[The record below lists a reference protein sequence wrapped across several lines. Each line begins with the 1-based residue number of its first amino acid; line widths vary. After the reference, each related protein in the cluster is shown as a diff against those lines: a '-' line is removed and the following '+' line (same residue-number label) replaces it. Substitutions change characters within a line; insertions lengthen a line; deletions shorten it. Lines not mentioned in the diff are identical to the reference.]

1 MRYTVDP
8 ARRDTDM
15 LLLALEAEISAEYT
29 SAGKEV
35 AEAADAFFRE
45 FELEDAKYAESVDK
59 GEMSSKAYQ
68 RWRRSKLAR
77 GEGYRQMQE
86 DIAARIRDAAQIAA
100 AYVDDTLPAVFA
112 LNRTYAAYAIERAGA
127 NLGVG
132 TSFSIYSEDVVKR
145 LIVEHPELLPNYPR
159 RRALDVPK
167 EMRWLRE
174 KISSQ
179 VLHGILGGETIHKI
193 ASRMV
198 DVVGMDKNVAIRNA
212 RTAVTS
218 AENGGR
224 MDTYDAAEA
233 MGIRLQKEWI
243 ATHDTRTR
251 ESHGRIDGE
260 RVDKNAAFSN
270 GCRYPGDP
278 NGAPEEVYNCRCTMV
293 SYLPDYQDARD
304 RVTYQQWLDRTKSKK
319 GGKR

>member
-1 MRYTVDP
+1 MDYGHRETE
-8 ARRDTDM
+8 A
-15 LLLALEAEISAEYT
+15 LLRALEAEISAEYT
-29 SAGKEV
+29 AAGKEV

-45 FELEDAKYAESVDK
+45 FELEDAKYAEAVDK
-59 GEMSSKAYQ
+59 GEMSAKAYQ

-77 GEGYRQMQE
+77 GEGYRQMRE

-100 AYVDDTLPAVFA
+100 AYIDDTLPAVFA
-112 LNRTYAAYAIERAGA
+112 HNRTYAAYAIERAGA

-132 TSFSIYSEDVVKR
+132 MSFSIYTEDVVKR

-159 RRALDVPK
+159 RLALDVPK

-179 VLHGILGGETIHKI
+179 VLHGILGGETIPKI

-233 MGIRLQKEWI
+233 MGIRLQKEWM

-260 RVDKNAAFSN
+260 RVDKDAAFSN
-270 GCRYPGDP
+270 GCRFPGDP

-293 SYLPDYQDARD
+293 PYLPDYPDARD
-304 RVTYQQWLDRTKSKK
+304 RVTYQQWMERAKSKK

>member
-1 MRYTVDP
+1 MMMDYGHRETE
-8 ARRDTDM
+8 A
-15 LLLALEAEISAEYT
+15 LLRALEAEIEAEYT
-29 SAGKEV
+29 AAGKEV

-45 FELEDAKYAESVDK
+45 FELEDAKYAKAVEK
-59 GEMSSKAYQ
+59 GEMSAKSYQ
-68 RWRRSKLAR
+68 RWRRSNLAR
-77 GEGYRQMQE
+77 GEGYRQMRE

-100 AYVDDTLPAVFA
+100 AYTDDTLPAVFA

-159 RRALDVPK
+159 RLALDVPK

-179 VLHGILGGETIHKI
+179 VLHGILGGETIPKI

-233 MGIRLQKEWI
+233 MGIRLQKEWV

-260 RVDKNAAFSN
+260 RVNKDAAFSN
-270 GCRYPGDP
+270 GCRFPGDP
-278 NGAPEEVYNCRCTMV
+278 DGAPEEVYNCRCTMV
-293 SYLPDYQDARD
+293 AFLPDYPDAKD
-304 RVTYQQWLDRTKSKK
+304 RRTYSQWLEARQKKK

>member
-1 MRYTVDP
+1 MDYGHRKTE
-8 ARRDTDM
+8 A
-15 LLLALEAEISAEYT
+15 LLRALEAEISAEYT
-29 SAGKEV
+29 AAGKEV
-35 AEAADAFFRE
+35 AEAADEFFRE
-45 FELEDAKYAESVDK
+45 FELEDAKYAEAVDK
-59 GEMSSKAYQ
+59 GEMSAKAYQ
-68 RWRRSKLAR
+68 RWRRGKLAR
-77 GEGYRQMQE
+77 GEGYRQMRE

-100 AYVDDTLPAVFA
+100 AYVNDTLPAVFA
-112 LNRTYAAYAIERAGA
+112 LNRTYAAYAIERSGA
-127 NLGVG
+127 NFGVG
-132 TSFSIYSEDVVKR
+132 TSFSIYSEDVVRR

-179 VLHGILGGETIHKI
+179 VLHGIIGGETIPKI

-198 DVVGMDKNVAIRNA
+198 DVVGMDKVAAVRSA

-224 MDTYDAAEA
+224 MDTYDAAA
-233 MGIRLQKEWI
+233 KMGIAVQKEWM
-243 ATHDTRTR
+243 ATHDKRTR

-260 RVDKNAAFSN
+260 RVDNDAVFSN

-278 NGAPEEVYNCRCTMV
+278 HGAPEEVYNCRCTMV
-293 SYLPDYQDARD
+293 AYLPDYPDVKD
-304 RVTYQQWLDRTKSKK
+304 RVTYQQWLKAHNAKDKKK
-319 GGKR
+319 GGGK

>member
-1 MRYTVDP
+1 MDYGHRVTEE
-8 ARRDTDM
+8 
-15 LLLALEAEISAEYT
+15 LLRALEAEISAEYT
-29 SAGKEV
+29 AAGKEV
-35 AEAADAFFRE
+35 AEAADEFFRE
-45 FELEDAKYAESVDK
+45 FEIEDAKYAEAVDK
-59 GEMSSKAYQ
+59 GEMSEKAYQ

-77 GEGYRQMQE
+77 GEGYRQMRE
-86 DIAARIRDAAQIAA
+86 DIAARIRDAARIAA

-159 RRALDVPK
+159 RLALDVPK

-179 VLHGILGGETIHKI
+179 VLHGILGGETIPKI

-233 MGIRLQKEWI
+233 MGIRLQKEWM

-260 RVDKNAAFSN
+260 RVDKDAAFSN
-270 GCRYPGDP
+270 GCRFPGDP

-293 SYLPDYQDARD
+293 SYLPDYPDARD
-304 RVTYQQWLDRTKSKK
+304 RVTYQQWLERTKSKK

>member
-1 MRYTVDP
+1 MDYGHRETE
-8 ARRDTDM
+8 A
-15 LLLALEAEISAEYT
+15 LLRALEAEISAEYT
-29 SAGKEV
+29 AAGKEV
-35 AEAADAFFRE
+35 AEAADEFFRE
-45 FELEDAKYAESVDK
+45 FEIEDAKYAEAVDK
-59 GEMSSKAYQ
+59 GEMSAKAYQ

-77 GEGYRQMQE
+77 GEGYRQMRE
-86 DIAARIRDAAQIAA
+86 DIAARIRDAARIAA

-132 TSFSIYSEDVVKR
+132 TSFSVYSEDVVKR

-159 RRALDVPK
+159 RLALNVPK

-179 VLHGILGGETIHKI
+179 VLHGILGGETIPKI
-193 ASRMV
+193 TSRMV

-233 MGIRLQKEWI
+233 MGIRLQKEWM

-260 RVDKNAAFSN
+260 RVDKDAAFSN
-270 GCRYPGDP
+270 GCRFPGDP

-293 SYLPDYQDARD
+293 SYLPDYPDARD
-304 RVTYQQWLDRTKSKK
+304 RVTYQQWLERSKSKK
-319 GGKR
+319 GGKG

>member
-1 MRYTVDP
+1 MMMDYGHRETE
-8 ARRDTDM
+8 A
-15 LLLALEAEISAEYT
+15 LLRALEAEISAEYT
-29 SAGKEV
+29 AAGKEI
-35 AEAADAFFRE
+35 AEAADEFFRE
-45 FELEDAKYAESVDK
+45 FEIEDAKYAEAVDK
-59 GEMSSKAYQ
+59 GETSAKAYQ

-77 GEGYRQMQE
+77 GEGYRQMRE
-86 DIAARIRDAAQIAA
+86 DIAARIRDAARIAA

-179 VLHGILGGETIHKI
+179 VLHGILGGETIPKI

-260 RVDKNAAFSN
+260 RVDKDAAFSN
-270 GCRYPGDP
+270 GCRFPGDP

-293 SYLPDYQDARD
+293 SYLPDYPDVKD
-304 RVTYQQWLDRTKSKK
+304 RVTYQQWLERSKSKK
-319 GGKR
+319 GGKG

>member
-1 MRYTVDP
+1 MDYGHRVTEE
-8 ARRDTDM
+8 
-15 LLLALEAEISAEYT
+15 LLRALEAEISAEYT
-29 SAGKEV
+29 AAGKEV
-35 AEAADAFFRE
+35 TEAADAFFRE
-45 FELEDAKYAESVDK
+45 FEIEDAKYAEAVDK
-59 GEMSSKAYQ
+59 GEMSAKAYQ

-77 GEGYRQMQE
+77 GEGYRQMRE

-112 LNRTYAAYAIERAGA
+112 LNRTYAAYAMERAGA

-167 EMRWLRE
+167 ELRWLRE

-179 VLHGILGGETIHKI
+179 VLHGILGGETIPKI

-233 MGIRLQKEWI
+233 MGIRLQKEWM

-304 RVTYQQWLDRTKSKK
+304 RATYQQWLERTKSKK

>member
-1 MRYTVDP
+1 MDYGHRETE
-8 ARRDTDM
+8 AM
-15 LLLALEAEISAEYT
+15 LLALEAEIEAEYT
-29 SAGKEV
+29 AAGKEV

-45 FELEDAKYAESVDK
+45 FEIEDAKYAEAVDK
-59 GEMSSKAYQ
+59 GEMSAKSYQ
-68 RWRRSKLAR
+68 RWRRGKLAR
-77 GEGYRQMQE
+77 GEGYRQMRE

-100 AYVDDTLPAVFA
+100 AYVDDTLPSVFA
-112 LNRTYAAYAIERAGA
+112 LNRTYAAYAMERAGA
-127 NLGVG
+127 DLGVG
-132 TSFSIYSEDVVKR
+132 TSFSIYSEDVVRR
-145 LIVEHPELLPNYPR
+145 LIIEHPELLPNYPR
-159 RRALDVPK
+159 RLALNVPK

-179 VLHGILGGETIHKI
+179 VLHGILGGETIPKI

-198 DVVGMDKNVAIRNA
+198 DVVGMDKNVSIRNA

-233 MGIRLQKEWI
+233 MGIRLQKEWM

-260 RVDKNAAFSN
+260 RVDNDAVFSN
-270 GCRYPGDP
+270 GCRFPGDP
-278 NGAPEEVYNCRCTMV
+278 YGAPEEVYNCRCTMV
-293 SYLPDYQDARD
+293 AYLPDYPDARD
-304 RVTYQQWLDRTKSKK
+304 RVTYQQWLERSKSKK

>member
-1 MRYTVDP
+1 MDYGHRETE
-8 ARRDTDM
+8 A
-15 LLLALEAEISAEYT
+15 LLRALEAEISAEYT
-29 SAGKEV
+29 AAGKEV

-45 FELEDAKYAESVDK
+45 FEIEDAKYAEAVDK
-59 GEMSSKAYQ
+59 GEMSAKAYQ

-77 GEGYRQMQE
+77 GEGYRQMRE

-100 AYVDDTLPAVFA
+100 AYIDDTLPAVFA

-179 VLHGILGGETIHKI
+179 VLHGILGGETIPKI

-260 RVDKNAAFSN
+260 RVDKDAAFSN
-270 GCRYPGDP
+270 GCRFPGDP

-293 SYLPDYQDARD
+293 AYLPDYPDVKD
-304 RVTYQQWLDRTKSKK
+304 RVTYQQWLERTKSKK
-319 GGKR
+319 GGKG

>member
-1 MRYTVDP
+1 MDYGHRVTEE
-8 ARRDTDM
+8 
-15 LLLALEAEISAEYT
+15 LLMSLEAEISAEYT
-29 SAGKEV
+29 AAGKEV
-35 AEAADAFFRE
+35 AAAADAFFRE
-45 FELEDAKYAESVDK
+45 FELEDAKYAEAVDK
-59 GEMSSKAYQ
+59 GEMSAKAYQ

-77 GEGYRQMQE
+77 GEGYRQMRE

-100 AYVDDTLPAVFA
+100 EYVDDTLPAVFA
-112 LNRTYAAYAIERAGA
+112 LNRTYAAYAMERAGA

-179 VLHGILGGETIHKI
+179 VLHGILGGETIPKI

-224 MDTYDAAEA
+224 MDTYDAAA
-233 MGIRLQKEWI
+233 KMGITIQKEWM
-243 ATHDTRTR
+243 ATHDKRTR

-260 RVDKNAAFSN
+260 RVDKDGVFSN

-278 NGAPEEVYNCRCTMV
+278 HGAPEEVYNCRCTMV
-293 SYLPDYQDARD
+293 AYLPDYPDVKD
-304 RVTYQQWLDRTKSKK
+304 RVTYQQWLERTKSKK